1 MYAPTWPTDLRV
13 WVHVQAH
20 VLGRHVHV
28 CIDITYIV
36 ARVHAYTA
44 QLLFGEL
51 RHFGGAFVSALALG
65 ACRRFTGIGGVHM
78 LGCVREVRGEVD
90 LLGELE
96 RRTCMGLRQLL
107 ECDLHDLS

>member
-1 MYAPTWPTDLRV
+1 
-13 WVHVQAH
+13 
-20 VLGRHVHV
+20 
-28 CIDITYIV
+28 
-36 ARVHAYTA
+36 
-44 QLLFGEL
+44 
-51 RHFGGAFVSALALG
+51 
-65 ACRRFTGIGGVHM
+65 M